1 MPPTF
6 SRRSV
11 ITLPQVKLCYICR
24 DEERN
29 PTVSPR
35 AWVHPCSCTLVA
47 HESCLL
53 EWIKSSE
60 GTGREASARQCPQC
74 KTQYEVESKNPTV
87 LRFLRAVD
95 KNLTRVDFGFYLAGF
110 YFVVR
115 AVYRAHINYGAW
127 ALRKYVGDEMFDL
140 LLTDDRSNWPLIAKF
155 NVLLIPAGLILSR
168 LGLNYTISLLVA
180 TWPTFAFLPFQAE
193 LFDDSVYHE
202 KPNVLATNPG
212 SALPWPPS
220 PLVFGF
226 VLLPICRRFY
236 NHYFAKFSHWVLDT
250 QPAPPRPRNNPGL
263 RGFLQRFLD
272 DMERA
277 ADVRAAQQAANA
289 GNADPNPNPNPN
301 PNANPNGEGAVVT
314 VDLRNAGRIVGGA
327 LLVPLISN
335 VMGSLLHRL
344 SKHFDLLK
352 RFLAVRPAW
361 TGFLPPPPLRRYTAK
376 EIWQRARASEPEEAG
391 RTLKFVLR
399 AVWGDI
405 RKLDECDP
413 VWWRNSVGLGL
424 FVVAKDFLQLLHLW
438 LSQRE
443 LASRRV
449 KNRDFSGVDP
459 RELDLLPTA
468 QSPMRRS
475 GTTLPRTF

>member
-1 MPPTF
+1 MSDRPPTLADL
-6 SRRSV
+6 R
-11 ITLPQVKLCYICR
+11 VKLCYICR
-24 DEERN
+24 DEEKGAIV
-29 PTVSPR
+29 PGR

-60 GTGREASARQCPQC
+60 GTGREASARHCPQC
-74 KTQYEVESKNPTV
+74 KTQYEVESNNPTV
-87 LRFLRAVD
+87 LRFLRLVD
-95 KNLTRVDFGFYLAGF
+95 KNLARVDFAFYIAGF

-115 AVYRAHINYGAW
+115 AVYRAHIGYGAW
-127 ALRKYVGDEMFDL
+127 ALRKYVGDEMFEL
-140 LLTDDRSNWPLIAKF
+140 LLTDDRSNWPLVAKF

-168 LGLNYTISLLVA
+168 LGLNYTISALVA
-180 TWPTFAFLPFQAE
+180 TWPTFAFLPFSGE
-193 LFDDSVYHE
+193 NLDDLVTIDVA
-202 KPNVLATNPG
+202 KPR

-226 VLLPICRRFY
+226 VLLPICRRLY
-236 NHYFAKFSHWVLDT
+236 NHYFTKFSHWVLDT
-250 QPAPPRPRNNPGL
+250 QPAPPRPRANPGI

-277 ADVRAAQQAANA
+277 ADVRAAAEQGAAGANA
-289 GNADPNPNPNPN
+289 NLNV
-301 PNANPNGEGAVVT
+301 NANDNVVT
-314 VDLRNAGRIVGGA
+314 VDLRRAGRIVGGA

-335 VMGSLLHRL
+335 VMGRLLHRL
-344 SKHFDLLK
+344 SGHFALLK

-361 TGFLPPPPLRRYTAK
+361 TGFLPPPPLRRYSAR
-376 EIWQRARASEPEEAG
+376 ELWRRASASEPEEAG

-424 FVVAKDFLQLLHLW
+424 FVVAKDFLHLLHLW

-443 LASRRV
+443 LATRRV
-449 KNRDFSGVDP
+449 KSRDFSGVDP

-468 QSPMRRS
+468 MSPQRP
-475 GTTLPRTF
+475 GATLPGTF